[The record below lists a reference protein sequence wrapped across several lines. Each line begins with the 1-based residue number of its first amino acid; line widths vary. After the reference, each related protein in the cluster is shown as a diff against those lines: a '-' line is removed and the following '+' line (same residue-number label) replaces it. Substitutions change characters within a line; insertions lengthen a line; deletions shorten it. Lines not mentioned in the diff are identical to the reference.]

1 MILLQA
7 WVLMHFYIKTGEHR
21 VSRSNNGHTSD
32 LYNMVQNAYDYQ
44 YNDQLKPS
52 KLITISDKK
61 MPDAA
66 KVKLGTEGNF

>member
-1 MILLQA
+1 MD
-7 WVLMHFYIKTGEHR
+7 FYIKTGEHR
-21 VSRSNNGHTSD
+21 ISWSNNGHSND

-44 YNDQLKPS
+44 YHDQLQPT

-66 KVKLGTEGNF
+66 KVRFGTEGNF